1 LIEFVHNEYSLC
13 KTFITLNIKTY
24 PNKNSYYLTMKY
36 FLSIDQGTTS
46 TRCILFNIDGTVA
59 FSHQIELTQYFP
71 DNNCVEHD
79 PIEIIDSVNKCLEN
93 VVNDIDVNEIISI
106 GITNQRET
114 TVAWSKST
122 GKPFYNAIVWQ
133 DTRTQDICDEL
144 IKNKRLTELIKST
157 GLPISTYFSLSKIIW
172 LIENVPS
179 IKSSLLDDVC
189 FGTVDSW
196 ILYNLTGNFYT
207 DVTNASRTLIYDLYN
222 MEWSDDILNELNIP
236 KHSLPEVKPSLS
248 NFGEIDGVIEG
259 VPITAILGDQ
269 QAALFGQNCTN
280 KGDVKNTYGTGCFA
294 LTNTGTDII
303 ESENGLLT
311 TVAYQIEGEEPL
323 YAIEGSV
330 PIAGAAVQWL
340 RDNLNIIK
348 SSDEIES
355 LAMGEKDN
363 GDVYFVPAFS
373 GLFSP
378 HWDETA
384 RGSLFGLT
392 RFSNKSHIARSVLES
407 VAFQSYELLQSME
420 KDLGIEFQNL
430 KVDGGMVSNNL
441 LMQFQS
447 DILNKT
453 IISQEIN
460 EITALGAGVASYIFA
475 KNLNI
480 ENVGDFISTFKTWNP
495 NMSNES
501 RENLLTSWF
510 KAIEKSKHWL

>member
-1 LIEFVHNEYSLC
+1 
-13 KTFITLNIKTY
+13 
-24 PNKNSYYLTMKY
+24 MKY

-46 TRCILFNIDGTVA
+46 TRCILFNDDGSVSS
-59 FSHQIELTQYFP
+59 SHQIELTQYFP
-71 DNNCVEHD
+71 DKNSVEHD
-79 PIEIIDSVNKCLEN
+79 PIEIIDSINKCIQN
-93 VVNDIDVNEIISI
+93 VVNDIDINQIVSI
-106 GITNQRET
+106 GISNQRET

-122 GKPFYNAIVWQ
+122 GEPFYNAIVWQ
-133 DTRTQDICDEL
+133 DTRTQEICDEL
-144 IKNKRLTELIKST
+144 INNKNFNDLIKCT
-157 GLPISTYFSLSKIIW
+157 GLPISTYFSLSKILW
-172 LIENVPS
+172 LIKNVPE
-179 IKSSLLDDVC
+179 IKSSLDDDVC
-189 FGTVDSW
+189 FGTIDSW
-196 ILYNLTGNFYT
+196 IVYNLTGNFYT
-207 DVTNASRTLIYDLYN
+207 DVTNASRTLMYDLYN
-222 MEWSDDILNELNIP
+222 MEWSDDILNELSIP
-236 KHSLPEVKPSLS
+236 KQSLPEVKPSLS
-248 NFGEIDGVIEG
+248 NFGEINGVIDS

-269 QAALFGQNCTN
+269 QAALFGQNCTT

-303 ESENGLLT
+303 KSNNGLLT

-323 YAIEGSV
+323 YALEGSV

-348 SSDEIES
+348 ASDEIES
-355 LAMGEKDN
+355 LAMTEKDN

-407 VAFQSYELLQSME
+407 VAFQSYELLKSME
-420 KDLGIEFQNL
+420 KDLDTEFQNL

-475 KNLNI
+475 ENLDI
-480 ENVGDFISTFKTWNP
+480 DNVGKFISSSNSWTP

-501 RENLLTSWF
+501 RDNLLTSWF
-510 KAIEKSKHWL
+510 KAIEKSKNWL